1 MCFISQ
7 KQSSHCS
14 VVCMQSQATGN
25 VIAAHHAAHDPQRHA
40 AKAACGDNMRMDVA
54 GVSAM

>member
-1 MCFISQ
+1 
-7 KQSSHCS
+7 
-14 VVCMQSQATGN
+14 MQSQATGN